1 MRQYLPVL
9 LILACPVGMGLM
21 MWFMMRGRHGQ
32 SMTQPS
38 PVQPSP
44 AQQEEIAMLRAEIAT
59 LREQQQRPTERR
71 PQEGHD
77 IPGTQ
82 P

>member
-1 MRQYLPVL
+1 MEQYLPIL
-9 LILACPVGMGLM
+9 FILACPVGMGLM
-21 MWFMMRGRHGQ
+21 MWFMMRGQHGQ
-32 SMTQPS
+32 NTTQAS

-59 LREQQQRPTERR
+59 LREQQQRHTEQQRR
-71 PQEGHD
+71 DSHD
-77 IPGTQ
+77 TTGTQ